1 MAASRAAAHP
11 VILTY
16 HSISEGDSP
25 LKISPPLFA
34 EQMEWLASK
43 TNVVS
48 ISELLDPCEDLRR
61 IGNRVVVLTF
71 DDAYADF
78 YSNAAPVL
86 QRLKLPATVFVPT
99 SFVGRTNA
107 WPGQPAWVHE
117 ESLMNWQQIKELTER
132 GVDLGS
138 HTVTHPDLTALSE
151 ATAERELEQ
160 SKREIEQQTGCPADH
175 FCYPYGKWNQAV
187 RDLTMRFYKSAC
199 STIAGTLA
207 DEDDHRAM
215 PRVDAHYVRNPRW
228 FRAMFTRRFEAYIA
242 TRRLIRRARGQPEG
256 GYPSG

>member
-16 HSISEGDSP
+16 HSISERDSP

-34 EQMEWLASK
+34 EQMEWLAA
-43 TNVVS
+43 NADV
-48 ISELLDPCEDLRR
+48 ISLPELVDLHGDLRWAAYR
-61 IGNRVVVLTF
+61 TVALTF
-71 DDAYADF
+71 DDAFADF
-78 YSNAAPVL
+78 YTNAAPVL

-107 WPGQPAWVHE
+107 WPGQPAWVNE
-117 ESLMNWQQIKELTER
+117 EPLMNWQQIKELAER
-132 GVDLGS
+132 GIDFGS
-138 HTVTHPDLTALSE
+138 HTVTHPDLTALPE
-151 ATAERELEQ
+151 ADADRELEQ
-160 SKREIEQQTGCPADH
+160 SKREIEQQTGRPADH
-175 FCYPYGKWNQAV
+175 FCYPYGKWNQTV

-207 DEDDHRAM
+207 DEGDHRVM